1 MEEEVTSGVR
11 TCSRDND
18 SLAQA
23 LGNPEHPGRVR
34 GVGVYRGFKDVFRS
48 EKPKTRSRTT
58 NAQLRIELQK
68 QYEEQLKEMEQRVEQ
83 RVLSR
88 IASHQFAHPSEQGL
102 PISPGIRRSSEASGT
117 GEDEFDSMKVI
128 HTIHSFKAIT
138 IGS

>member
-34 GVGVYRGFKDVFRS
+34 GVGVYRSFKDVFRS
-48 EKPKTRSRTT
+48 EKPKTRGRPT
-58 NAQLRIELQK
+58 NAQLRMELEK
-68 QYEEQLKEMEQRVEQ
+68 EYDLKLAQMEARL
-83 RVLSR
+83 LSR
-88 IASHQFAHPSEQGL
+88 MASHQFAHPSEQGL
-102 PISPGIRRSSEASGT
+102 PISPGIRRSNETSGT
-117 GEDEFDSMKVI
+117 GGDEFDRMKVI
-128 HTIHSFKAIT
+128 RTIHSFKAIT